1 MLNPWQQKVKVLI
14 NVLLASTLCPLLAA
28 CGGPP
33 ARGDLRPVTPALSL
47 STGKVLTAIGVK
59 PPRENDTGVDN
70 AVWQDRRVA
79 FGLTNLLA
87 ESFYET
93 GKFRL
98 VEEKELPQRQ
108 LIEELV
114 ELFSS
119 ASRPEPSELELAS
132 IGRRL
137 EADLLA
143 YGRVGSTRL
152 SGQRTVFGPL
162 GRYQQTLRINID
174 VCLYEISTQ
183 QSLCREGEGMAQQEG
198 MGVVY
203 EFRNNRPD
211 FEKTAAGLATKQAV
225 TSAVEALMASIRFS
239 P

>member
-1 MLNPWQQKVKVLI
+1 MLKPWQIKVTLLR
-14 NVLLASTLCPLLAA
+14 NVLLASMLCPLLVA
-28 CGGPP
+28 CGGPMVRADP
-33 ARGDLRPVTPALSL
+33 RSATPALSL
-47 STGKVLTAIGVK
+47 SVGKVLAAIGVK
-59 PPRENDTGVDN
+59 PPGKNSSDADD

-93 GKFRL
+93 GAFRL
-98 VEEKELPQRQ
+98 VEEKDMRQRQ
-108 LIEELV
+108 GIEELV
-114 ELFSS
+114 DLFWS
-119 ASRPEPSELELAS
+119 ASHPDISQPELAG

-143 YGRVGSTRL
+143 YGRVDYTTI
-152 SGQRTVFGPL
+152 SGQRIQVGPV

-183 QSLCREGEGMAQQEG
+183 QTLCRTGEGKAQQEAV
-198 MGVVY
+198 GVIY
-203 EFRNNRPD
+203 AFRHDRPD
-211 FEKTAAGLATKQAV
+211 FEKTAAGVATKQAV
-225 TSAVEALMASIRFS
+225 TSAVQALMSSIRFT

>member
-1 MLNPWQQKVKVLI
+1 MQNLWQNQAGWWGLCLFVCV
-14 NVLLASTLCPLLAA
+14 VSSLLGA
-28 CGGPP
+28 CSSPS
-33 ARGDLRPVTPALSL
+33 ARGAASSSTTVLSL
-47 STGKVLTAIGVK
+47 AVGKTLAAIGVK
-59 PPRENDTGVDN
+59 PPGENGSGADD
-70 AVWQDRRVA
+70 AVWQDRRIA

-87 ESFYET
+87 ESFYDT

-98 VEEKELPQRQ
+98 VEEKNLSQWQ

-114 ELFSS
+114 DLSS
-119 ASRPEPSELELAS
+119 SPSRPELSDLELAS

-137 EADLLA
+137 AIDLLA

-162 GRYQQTLRINID
+162 GRYQQRLRITIEA
-174 VCLYEISTQ
+174 CLHEVSSQKT
-183 QSLCREGEGMAQQEG
+183 LCREGEGMAQQEG
-198 MGVVY
+198 VGVVY
-203 EFRNNRPD
+203 EFRNDRPD

-225 TSAVEALMASIRFS
+225 TSAVQALMASIRFS

>member
-1 MLNPWQQKVKVLI
+1 MLNPRQQKVTVLR
-14 NVLLASTLCPLLAA
+14 NMLLASMLCPMLAA
-28 CGGPP
+28 CGGPSVHGEP
-33 ARGDLRPVTPALSL
+33 RSATPSLSL
-47 STGKVLTAIGVK
+47 SAGKVLAAIGVT
-59 PPRENDTGVDN
+59 PQRGNGTGADD

-79 FGLTNLLA
+79 LGLTNLLA
-87 ESFYET
+87 ESFYQT

-98 VEEKELPQRQ
+98 VEEKNLHQQQ

-114 ELFSS
+114 DLFSS
-119 ASRPEPSELELAS
+119 ASRPDVSEPELAS
-132 IGRRL
+132 IGRQL
-137 EADLLA
+137 AADLLA

-162 GRYQQTLRINID
+162 GRYQQRLRINIEAC
-174 VCLYEISTQ
+174 VYEVSSQ
-183 QSLCREGEGMAQQEG
+183 KALCREGEGMAQEG
-198 MGVVY
+198 GVGVVY

-225 TSAVEALMASIRFS
+225 TAAVQALMESFRLS